1 MLFKSLCCEIT
12 MEHKE
17 STSVKIMSISAEVL
31 LTKER
36 ISLTIPVLKNGIN
49 THPKK
54 VMCVILC
61 LLDLLVLFLSEQPF
75 LISSDCNRNHIH

>member
-1 MLFKSLCCEIT
+1 MLFKSLCCEFT

-17 STSVKIMSISAEVL
+17 NTSVKIMLISAEVL

-36 ISLTIPVLKNGIN
+36 IYLTIPILKNGIN

-54 VMCVILC
+54 VMCVTLC

-75 LISSDCNRNHIH
+75 LISSDCNRYRVH